1 MARRENEP
9 GGLIAVEA
17 GEEHCRMNMAGGV
30 GRRSIVAMIAGG
42 YLALGASAT
51 RATSGPDRLRIR
63 FGLTPVFLSNDLE
76 VLDELQT
83 YLSDATGYDVELVTQ
98 RTYQEVT
105 ALLVSGSLD
114 AAWICG
120 YPYQKFHD
128 DLTLVATPLWRGRP
142 LYQSYLIVGAG
153 RGAGGIEDCR
163 GDIHAFSDPD
173 SNSGY
178 LVTRAYLAE
187 RGESEETF
195 FRKFF
200 FTYGHRNVIRAVAS
214 GLATSGSVDGY
225 VWEVMREIEP
235 ELVAQTKVITRSEWH
250 GFPPIAAP
258 SHPQNAGVQQ
268 AVRKALLDM
277 HQDVTGN
284 RVLKRLRL
292 DGFVDAPDATF
303 DSIAENMKLVR
314 RLG

>member
-1 MARRENEP
+1 M
-9 GGLIAVEA
+9 EA
-17 GEEHCRMNMAGGV
+17 GEEHCRTGIAGIV
-30 GRRSIVAMIAGG
+30 GRRAFVALISGG
-42 YLALGASAT
+42 CLALSALGA
-51 RATSGPDRLRIR
+51 RAASGPDRLRIR

-83 YLSDATGYDVELVTQ
+83 YLSEATGYDVELVTQ

-105 ALLVSGSLD
+105 ALLVSGNLD

-128 DLTLVATPLWRGRP
+128 DLALVATPLWRGRP

-173 SNSGY
+173 SNSGC
-178 LVTRAYLAE
+178 LVTKAYLAE

-200 FTYGHRNVIRAVAS
+200 FTYGHRNAA
-214 GLATSGSVDGY
+214 LFGSVG
-225 VWEVMREIEP
+225 
-235 ELVAQTKVITRSEWH
+235 A
-250 GFPPIAAP
+250 
-258 SHPQNAGVQQ
+258 
-268 AVRKALLDM
+268 
-277 HQDVTGN
+277 
-284 RVLKRLRL
+284 
-292 DGFVDAPDATF
+292 
-303 DSIAENMKLVR
+303 
-314 RLG
+314 